1 MVALRPL
8 SLYTWQYV
16 VEKSYDF
23 ITVGS
28 TRFKGGSGPD
38 DVKMSKGD
46 ALSWK
51 SDENGVRWGWKV
63 CTGEV

>member
-1 MVALRPL
+1 MRPL
-8 SLYTWQYV
+8 LLYTLHYN
-16 VEKSYDF
+16 VEKGYDYL
-23 ITVGS
+23 TVGG
-28 TRFKGGSGPD
+28 THFKGGSGPD

-51 SDENGVRWGWKV
+51 SDENGVKWGWKV